1 MSFDLW
7 SLSRLSSVDEGFEP
21 SNLFIVR
28 LTYRQLDNRI
38 TVIEFRIKTKIDSK
52 VRVEPITVKYKRK
65 HLVRMLKKISLKY
78 LIGTTA
84 ASVD

>member
-65 HLVRMLKKISLKY
+65 HLVRMLK
-78 LIGTTA
+78 
-84 ASVD
+84 